1 MILFISLVSF
11 LCDGLLSKYLHATV
25 FLPLLTITSLV
36 IIFPYF
42 NKNHHRF
49 LKYIA
54 IMGILYDICYANTL
68 LYNFF
73 IFLIIGYLIMVIDYI
88 FSNSLYITIVA
99 NIVCIIFYRVI
110 NMLFL
115 IIFHGL
121 SFSFPELLKS
131 IYSSLL
137 LNIIF
142 CILGYILT
150 KKYSVKHKILRSV

>member
-1 MILFISLVSF
+1 MILFVSLVAF
-11 LCDGLLSKYLHATV
+11 LCDGLFSKYLHATI
-25 FLPLLTITSLV
+25 FLPLLTISSLV

-42 NKNHHRF
+42 NKNNYRF

-73 IFLIIGYLIMVIDYI
+73 VFLMIGYLIMVINYI
-88 FSNSLYITIVA
+88 FSNSLYITIMA
-99 NIVCIIFYRVI
+99 NIVCIIFYRII

-115 IIFHGL
+115 IVFHGL
-121 SFSFPELLKS
+121 NFSFHELFKS

-142 CILGYILT
+142 CILTYTLT
-150 KKYSVKHKILRSV
+150 KKYSIKHKILRSV